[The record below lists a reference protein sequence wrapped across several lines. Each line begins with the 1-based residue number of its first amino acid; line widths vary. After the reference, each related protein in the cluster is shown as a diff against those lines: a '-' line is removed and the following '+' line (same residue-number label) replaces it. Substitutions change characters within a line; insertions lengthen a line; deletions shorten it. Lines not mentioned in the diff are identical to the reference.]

1 MGISSGLIMAST
13 PYRRQDVLRTVRG
26 ANLTGTR
33 ERPVRQFDSFEARPG
48 TQLGQGP
55 VAGTGPGASRLGRLA
70 VLRGPAL
77 ERTIEI
83 HEAETSLFEAG
94 RHIDAGRYTEPND

>member
-1 MGISSGLIMAST
+1 MASP

-55 VAGTGPGASRLGRLA
+55 A

-77 ERTIEI
+77 GRTIEI